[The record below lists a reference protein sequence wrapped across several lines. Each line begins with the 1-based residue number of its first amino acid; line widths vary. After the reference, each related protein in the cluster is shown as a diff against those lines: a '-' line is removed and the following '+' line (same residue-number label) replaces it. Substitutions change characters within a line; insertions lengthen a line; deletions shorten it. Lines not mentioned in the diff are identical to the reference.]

1 MYHNG
6 RSYQY
11 YVEDNKDFVPKFLDE
26 ADPAV
31 LAEAE
36 GHCNGSTNL
45 PCLFDFVY
53 TRNAELAS
61 QTLETEQQ
69 AQITAEEL
77 GMMNLPVRN
86 LTIWVS
92 DQNRHKRA
100 CTISEAG

>member
-6 RSYQY
+6 RSYKY

-26 ADPAV
+26 TDQAL
-31 LAEAE
+31 LAEAK

-77 GMMNLPVRN
+77 GINEPSQKFGFPTRFDTNRPV
-86 LTIWVS
+86 
-92 DQNRHKRA
+92 Q
-100 CTISEAG
+100 SETRG